1 MLFLVIL
8 IIKIFT
14 IVKAYSYTCVF
25 RYKRKKGR
33 KMAKDPVCGMF
44 VEEKSE
50 SIRYKKDDRE
60 YYFCSKQC
68 LDEFTQPEKELRKLK
83 VQVAIS
89 IALAIPI
96 VIFSLPHMLPT
107 QFGTL
112 FPMYVTH
119 YNNYVMLALATP
131 LQFWIGWRFY
141 RGLWDGIKAKAS
153 NMDTLIAIGTTA
165 AYLYSATVTLISSYF
180 PFSSVYFETGA
191 IIITLILIGRL
202 LETRTKERASDA
214 VRKLLDLQPK
224 MAKVLRQKEGPGGY
238 LVEELEIPIEQV
250 QEEDIMIIRPGE
262 SIPTDGI
269 VVEGYSSIDES
280 AITGE
285 SMPADK
291 TKGDEVIGAT
301 INRSGLLKVKATKVG
316 QDTVLSQIIT
326 LVEEARTGKAQMQ
339 RLVDQVA
346 KYFVPAVLTV
356 AIGVGLGWYF
366 IGNIGLT
373 FSLLAFVSVI
383 IIACPCALGIATP
396 AALMM
401 GAGKGAENG
410 ILFKGG
416 EYLEIA
422 KKVKSVVFDKTGTL
436 TKGRP
441 SITDIIDLSGLGED
455 KILRLAAVAESGSE
469 HPLGQA
475 IVNRAKEKGIMV
487 PNPDS
492 FEAISGHGL
501 KARYADHIIIIGN
514 RKLML
519 DDNIPVTDEINT
531 TLSALETRGKTATLV
546 VIDNKIAGIIALVD
560 TIKDNAKE
568 AIDSLKSMGIEVV
581 MLTGDNERTAKAVAS
596 KLGIDRVI
604 SQVLP
609 HEKEQ
614 AISGLKKSKEEKKG
628 AVAMV
633 GDGINDAPALARAD
647 LGIAI
652 GSGTDV
658 AKETGGIILIKD
670 DIRDIVTALDLGK
683 KTVSKIKQNLFWAF
697 AYNTGL
703 IPIAGGLLV
712 PFIGV
717 GIFGWLPML
726 AGLAMAMSSVTVV
739 GNSILLGRY
748 KPKFAA
754 RKSRRSRG
762 EIYSDKDLKQSY
774 APITQISSS

>member
-1 MLFLVIL
+1 
-8 IIKIFT
+8 
-14 IVKAYSYTCVF
+14 
-25 RYKRKKGR
+25 
-33 KMAKDPVCGMF
+33 MAKDPVCGMF
-44 VEEKSE
+44 VEEKPE
-50 SIRYKKDDRE
+50 SIRYSKDGKE

-68 LDEFTQPEKELRKLK
+68 LDEFTQPEKELKKLK
-83 VQVAIS
+83 MYVAIS
-89 IALAIPI
+89 IALTIPI

-107 QFGTL
+107 QFGSL
-112 FPMYVTH
+112 LPMDFMH
-119 YNNYVMLALATP
+119 YSNYMMLALATP

-141 RGLWDGIKAKAS
+141 RGLWDGIKARAS

-165 AYLYSATVTLISSYF
+165 AYLYSATVTIVPGSF
-180 PFSSVYFETGA
+180 PFESVYFETAA

-202 LETRTKERASDA
+202 LETRTKEKASDA

-224 MAKVLRQKEGPGGY
+224 MAKVLRLRERGDT
-238 LVEELEIPIEQV
+238 EEIEIPIEQV
-250 QEEDIMIIRPGE
+250 QEGDTMVIRPGE
-262 SIPTDGI
+262 RIPTDGI
-269 VVEGYSSIDES
+269 VIEGGSSIDES

-285 SMPADK
+285 SIPIDK
-291 TKGDEVIGAT
+291 KREDHVIGAT
-301 INRSGLLKVKATKVG
+301 INKSGLLKVKATKIG
-316 QDTVLSQIIT
+316 QDTVLSQIIA

-346 KYFVPAVLTV
+346 KYFVPAVLGI

-366 IGNIGLT
+366 VGDIGVT
-373 FSLLAFVSVI
+373 FSLLAFVSII

-422 KKVKSVVFDKTGTL
+422 KKVKTIVFDKTGTL
-436 TKGRP
+436 TKGKP
-441 SITDIIDLSGLGED
+441 SITDIIDLSGLGEHE
-455 KILRLAAVAESGSE
+455 ILRLAAIAESGSE

-475 IVNRAKEKGIMV
+475 VVNGAKEKGIMV
-487 PNPDS
+487 TNPES
-492 FEAISGHGL
+492 FEAVSGHGL
-501 KARYADHIIIIGN
+501 RARYGDHMILIGN
-514 RKLML
+514 RKLMHE
-519 DDNIPVTDEINT
+519 NSIPVNKDADRSLMVFEMQ
-531 TLSALETRGKTATLV
+531 GKTATLIA
-546 VIDNKIAGIIALVD
+546 IDNKLAGIIAIAD
-560 TIKDNAKE
+560 TIKENAKQ
-568 AIDSLKSMGIEVV
+568 AIDSLKSMGIKVI
-581 MLTGDNERTAKAVAS
+581 MLTGDNERTAKTVAS

-604 SQVLP
+604 AQVLP
-609 HEKEQ
+609 KEKEQ
-614 AISGLKKSKEEKKG
+614 VISRLKSEGGKKN

-633 GDGINDAPALARAD
+633 GDGINDAPALAQAD

-670 DIRDIVTALDLGK
+670 DIKDVVTALDLGR

-703 IPIAGGLLV
+703 IPIAGGILV
-712 PFIGV
+712 PLLGV

-748 KPKFAA
+748 KPRFAPTKPK
-754 RKSRRSRG
+754 R
-762 EIYSDKDLKQSY
+762 EEVYNEEDLKKTYSLQS
-774 APITQISSS
+774 ATR

>member
-1 MLFLVIL
+1 MPTVIH
-8 IIKIFT
+8 
-14 IVKAYSYTCVF
+14 VYSYT
-25 RYKRKKGR
+25 RDSKARK

-44 VEEKSE
+44 VEEKPE
-50 SIRYKKDDRE
+50 SIRYNKDGRE

-68 LDEFTQPEKELRKLK
+68 LDVFTQPEKELRKLK
-83 VQVAIS
+83 IHVAVS
-89 IALAIPI
+89 IALTIPI
-96 VIFSLPHMLPT
+96 AIFSLPHMLPA
-107 QFGTL
+107 QFSAL
-112 FPMYVTH
+112 FPMYLMH
-119 YNNYVMLALATP
+119 YSNYIMLALATP

-141 RGLWDGIKAKAS
+141 RGLWDGINARAS

-165 AYLYSATVTLISSYF
+165 AYLYSSTLTLIPSYF
-180 PFSSVYFETGA
+180 PFSSVYFETAA

-202 LETRTKERASDA
+202 LETRTKEKASNA
-214 VRKLLDLQPK
+214 VRKLLDLQPRI
-224 MAKVLRQKEGPGGY
+224 AKVLRQKEGGGNK
-238 LVEELEIPIEQV
+238 VEEVEIPIEQV

-262 SIPTDGI
+262 RIPTDGI
-269 VVEGYSSIDES
+269 IVEGSSSVDES

-285 SMPADK
+285 SIPADK

-301 INRSGLLKVKATKVG
+301 INKSGLLKVRAIKVG

-346 KYFVPAVLTV
+346 KYFVPGVLAI

-366 IGNIGLT
+366 IGDIGFT

-401 GAGKGAENG
+401 GSGKGAENG

-416 EYLEIA
+416 EYLEMA
-422 KKVKSVVFDKTGTL
+422 KKVNTIVFDKTGTL
-436 TKGRP
+436 TKGKP
-441 SITDIIDLSGLGED
+441 SVTDIIDVSGLGED
-455 KILRLAAVAESGSE
+455 EILRLAALAEAGSE

-475 IVNRAKEKGIMV
+475 VVNRAKEKGIIV
-487 PNPDS
+487 SNPES
-492 FEAISGHGL
+492 FEAVSGHGL
-501 KARYADHIIIIGN
+501 RAIYADHTILIGN

-519 DDNIPVTDEINT
+519 DNNISVNNKTNT
-531 TLSALETRGKTATLV
+531 TLLEVETQGKTATLV
-546 VIDNKIAGIIALVD
+546 AIDNKIAGIIALAD
-560 TIKDNAKE
+560 TIKDGARE
-568 AIDSLKSMGIEVV
+568 AVDLLKSMGIEVV
-581 MLTGDNERTAKAVAS
+581 MLTGDNERTARVVAS
-596 KLGIDRVI
+596 RLGIDKVI
-604 SQVLP
+604 AQVLP
-609 HEKEQ
+609 QEKEQ
-614 AISGLKKSKEEKKG
+614 VITRLMSREKKS

-652 GSGTDV
+652 GSGTDI

-670 DIRDIVTALDLGK
+670 DVKDIVTALDLGR
-683 KTVSKIKQNLFWAF
+683 KTVSKIRQNLFWAF
-697 AYNTGL
+697 AYNAGL
-703 IPIAGGLLV
+703 IPIAGGILV
-712 PFIGV
+712 PFLGI

-748 KPKFAA
+748 KPRFANK
-754 RKSRRSRG
+754 KSKREDVER
-762 EIYSDKDLKQSY
+762 IPY
-774 APITQISSS
+774 TQTTTIQRQ

>member
-1 MLFLVIL
+1 
-8 IIKIFT
+8 
-14 IVKAYSYTCVF
+14 
-25 RYKRKKGR
+25 
-33 KMAKDPVCGMF
+33 MAKDPVCGMF
-44 VEEKSE
+44 VEEKPE
-50 SIRYKKDDRE
+50 SIRYSKDGKE

-68 LDEFTQPEKELRKLK
+68 LDEFTQPEKELKKLK
-83 VQVAIS
+83 IYVVIS
-89 IALAIPI
+89 IALTIPI

-107 QFGTL
+107 QFGSL
-112 FPMYVTH
+112 FPIDFMH
-119 YNNYVMLALATP
+119 YSNYMMLALATP

-141 RGLWDGIKAKAS
+141 RGLWDGIKARAS

-165 AYLYSATVTLISSYF
+165 AYLYSATVTIVPGSF
-180 PFSSVYFETGA
+180 PFGSVYFETAA

-202 LETRTKERASDA
+202 LETRTKEKASDA

-224 MAKVLRQKEGPGGY
+224 MAKVLRLRERGDT
-238 LVEELEIPIEQV
+238 EEIEIPIEQV
-250 QEEDIMIIRPGE
+250 QEGDTMVIRPGE
-262 SIPTDGI
+262 RIPTDGI
-269 VVEGYSSIDES
+269 VIEGGSSIDES

-285 SMPADK
+285 SIPIDK
-291 TKGDEVIGAT
+291 KKEDHVIGAT
-301 INRSGLLKVKATKVG
+301 INKSGLLKVKATKIG
-316 QDTVLSQIIT
+316 QDTVLSQIIA

-346 KYFVPAVLTV
+346 KYFVPAVLGI

-366 IGNIGLT
+366 VGDIGVT
-373 FSLLAFVSVI
+373 FSLLAFVSII

-422 KKVKSVVFDKTGTL
+422 KKVKTIVFDKTGTL
-436 TKGRP
+436 TKGKP
-441 SITDIIDLSGLGED
+441 SVTDIIDLSGLGEHE
-455 KILRLAAVAESGSE
+455 ILRLAAIAESGSE

-475 IVNRAKEKGIMV
+475 VVNGAKEKGIMV
-487 PNPDS
+487 TNPKS
-492 FEAISGHGL
+492 FEAVSGHGL
-501 KARYADHIIIIGN
+501 RARYGDHMILIGN
-514 RKLML
+514 RKLMHE
-519 DDNIPVTDEINT
+519 NSIPVNKDADRSLMVFEMQ
-531 TLSALETRGKTATLV
+531 GKTATLV
-546 VIDNKIAGIIALVD
+546 AIDNKPAGIIAIAD
-560 TIKDNAKE
+560 TIKENAKQ
-568 AIDSLKSMGIEVV
+568 AIDSLKSMGIKVI
-581 MLTGDNERTAKAVAS
+581 MLTGDNDRTAKAVAS

-604 SQVLP
+604 AQVLP
-609 HEKEQ
+609 KEKEQ
-614 AISGLKKSKEEKKG
+614 VISRLKSEGGKKN

-633 GDGINDAPALARAD
+633 GDGINDAPALAQAD

-670 DIRDIVTALDLGK
+670 DIKDVVTALDLGR

-703 IPIAGGLLV
+703 IPIAGGILV
-712 PFIGV
+712 PFLGV

-748 KPKFAA
+748 KPRFAPTKPK
-754 RKSRRSRG
+754 R
-762 EIYSDKDLKQSY
+762 EEVYNEEDLKKTYSLQS
-774 APITQISSS
+774 ATR